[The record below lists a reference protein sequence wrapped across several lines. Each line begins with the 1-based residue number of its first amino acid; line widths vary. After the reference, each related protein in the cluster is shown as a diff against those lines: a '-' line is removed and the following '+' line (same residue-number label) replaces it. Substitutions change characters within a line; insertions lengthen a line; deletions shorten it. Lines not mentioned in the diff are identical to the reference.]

1 MMGHHGMGFLFRL
14 VDEVLEQNRENRERK
29 PRELSETE
37 RLEEELK
44 IMYASGDIDED
55 TFDRMRISI
64 RTGKITWQDLEQ
76 LKKEAAERRFAEIPE
91 ERDLK
96 RARADIERQRGALM
110 RAQGES
116 TALVT
121 DLNNR
126 LSGLKTEA
134 TELENKAREA
144 VKIDEATAK
153 AYLEQK
159 QDVEGRISKVE
170 QQLAALLHDLERV
183 EELNTVLDEKEEEL
197 KILEARG
204 RLAALRTRIQ
214 RPKEAG

>member
-14 VDEVLEQNRENRERK
+14 VEEVLEQNRENRERK
-29 PRELSETE
+29 PRALTE
-37 RLEEELK
+37 KEQLDEELK

-55 TFDRMRISI
+55 GFDRMRIGI
-64 RTGKITWQDLEQ
+64 RTGKVTWQDLEQ
-76 LKKEAAERRFAEIPE
+76 LKKEAAERKLAEIPE

-96 RARADIERQRGALM
+96 RARADIEKQRGALL
-110 RAQGES
+110 RAKEES
-116 TALVT
+116 LVLVT
-121 DLNNR
+121 DLSNR

-134 TELENKAREA
+134 NELESKARE
-144 VKIDEATAK
+144 VLKTDEVTARS
-153 AYLEQK
+153 YLEQK
-159 QDVEGRISKVE
+159 QDVEDRMAKIE
-170 QQLAALLHDLERV
+170 QQLTALQRDIERV

-214 RPKEAG
+214 KPKEAG